1 MPPDASTPAD
11 RVRAIF
17 ERGRGRLLTRDL
29 LHGVAAGALAVAAG
43 VSVAPAM
50 LIVVVAGLGIAATV
64 VALRRH
70 LRTASR
76 VAVLSERGDPAL
88 RNLVITAEEL
98 LRHPNRSAVWIGR
111 RVFEDAAARL
121 RAVDLGAAVP
131 IGRSAIAAV
140 AALLLAGL
148 MPVVVRTIDGRAER
162 QLPVVAGNP
171 ARGPLAIEVRQE
183 PPSYS
188 RRPPAILTDPARIDA
203 LEGTRLTLVVTNP
216 PGAVQV
222 RFGDRQLP
230 VSQRSDGSAI
240 DLTLVESGYFAIEP
254 SGHRE
259 AAREPV
265 RLIAVAV
272 TPDRAPDVRVERP
285 GRDLLLPD
293 VRPVVDIA
301 AVAAD
306 DIGLEAIALKY
317 TKVSGSGEQFEFEE
331 GELPLDIVKSSPQGW
346 QARGRI
352 PVAKLGLEPGDSLVY
367 RLTASDGR
375 PGLAGTASS
384 DTFLI
389 EIAGPGQVALEGFE
403 MPPDQ
408 ERYALSQQMIV
419 IKLRRLR
426 EREKGMT
433 PAVLEEQTSA
443 IAAEQRAVRGNFVFL
458 MGGHVE
464 DEEEEAEQS
473 HEIQEGRLENTAR
486 REIWRAVAHMTSTE
500 QALATHDTGAALAAA
515 LKAVEAL
522 QKAFTRNRYILRTL
536 PSRLRIDPSRRL
548 SGALDDVKDD
558 RRAMASPSESPDAE
572 LSRRLLA
579 ETIALIS
586 RLRSEKESAAVVAA
600 LSAAAERALAAG
612 SGDPQ
617 WSGIAQSLLRLREAV
632 SGGAAAQP
640 RIDAESRV
648 VVQALLQRVRKDAA
662 TMQPRPADR
671 LERAWADEGRRR

>member
-1 MPPDASTPAD
+1 M
-11 RVRAIF
+11 
-17 ERGRGRLLTRDL
+17 
-29 LHGVAAGALAVAAG
+29 
-43 VSVAPAM
+43 APAM
-50 LIVVVAGLGIAATV
+50 LIVVAAGLGIAAAV

-70 LRTASR
+70 LRTTSR
-76 VAVLSERGDPAL
+76 VAVLIERGDPAL

-98 LRHPNRSAVWIGR
+98 LRHPNRSAGWIGR

-121 RAVDLGAAVP
+121 SAVDLRAAVP
-131 IGRSAIAAV
+131 IGRAAIAAV
-140 AALLLAGL
+140 TAVALAGL
-148 MPVVVRTIDGRAER
+148 MPVAVRTIDGRAER
-162 QLPVVAGNP
+162 QLPVVAGNT
-171 ARGPLAIEVRQE
+171 ARGPSSIEVRLD

-188 RRPPAILTDPARIDA
+188 GRPPAVLTNPARIDA

-216 PGAVQV
+216 PGVVQV

-240 DLTLVESGYFAIEP
+240 DLTLVESGYFAIE
-254 SGHRE
+254 SGQPE
-259 AAREPV
+259 TAREPV

-272 TPDRAPDVRVERP
+272 TPDRAPDVRIERP

-293 VRPVVDIA
+293 VRADVFVA

-306 DIGLEAIALKY
+306 DIGLEAMALKY

-384 DTFLI
+384 DTFFV

-403 MPPDQ
+403 MPPEQ

-433 PAVLEEQTSA
+433 PAVLDEQTGA

-500 QALATHDTGAALAAA
+500 QALAAHDTGAALAAA
-515 LKAVEAL
+515 MKAVEAL

-548 SGALDDVKDD
+548 SGALDDVKDET
-558 RRAMASPSESPDAE
+558 RAPASPAESPEAE

-579 ETIALIS
+579 EMLALIP

-600 LSAAAERALAAG
+600 LSAVAERALAAG

-617 WSGIAQSLLRLREAV
+617 WSGLAQSLLRLREAV

-640 RIDAESRV
+640 RIDAESRI
-648 VVQALLQRVRKDAA
+648 VVQALLQRVRKHAA
-662 TMQPRPADR
+662 IVQPRSADR
-671 LERAWADEGRRR
+671 LERAWADEARRR

>member
-1 MPPDASTPAD
+1 VPPDTSTPAD
-11 RVRAIF
+11 RLRAIF

-29 LHGVAAGALAVAAG
+29 LHGVAAGASVVAAG
-43 VSVAPAM
+43 IAMRPAVLMVVA
-50 LIVVVAGLGIAATV
+50 AGLGIAATV

-70 LRTASR
+70 LRTTSR
-76 VAVLSERGDPAL
+76 VAVLIERGDPAL

-98 LRHPNRSAVWIGR
+98 LRYPNRSAQWIGQ

-121 RAVDLGAAVP
+121 SAVDLGAAVP
-131 IGRSAIAAV
+131 LGRAAAAAG

-162 QLPVVAGNP
+162 HLPAVAGNP
-171 ARGPLAIEVRQE
+171 ARGASAIEVRLN

-188 RRPPAILTDPARIDA
+188 RRPPAVLTNPARIDA

-230 VSQRSDGSAI
+230 VSQRSDGWRI
-240 DLTLVESGYFAIEP
+240 DLTLVEGGYFAIE
-254 SGHRE
+254 SGPRE
-259 AAREPV
+259 TAREPV

-293 VRPVVDIA
+293 VRAVVDVA

-306 DIGLEAIALKY
+306 DIGLAAMALRY

-331 GELPLDIVKSSPQGW
+331 GELPLEVVKSSPQGW

-352 PVAKLGLEPGDSLVY
+352 PVATLGLEPGDSLVY
-367 RLTASDGR
+367 RLTARDGR
-375 PGLAGTASS
+375 PGLVGTGSS
-384 DTFLI
+384 DTFFV

-403 MPPDQ
+403 MPPEQ

-419 IKLRRLR
+419 VKLRRLR
-426 EREKGMT
+426 EREKAMT
-433 PAVLEEQTSA
+433 PAVLDEHTGA

-473 HEIQEGRLENTAR
+473 HEIQEGRLANTAR

-500 QALATHDTGAALAAA
+500 QALAAHDTAAALAAA
-515 LKAVEAL
+515 MQAVGAL

-548 SGALDDVKDD
+548 SGALDDVKDEM
-558 RRAMASPSESPDAE
+558 RAMASPAVSPDAE

-579 ETIALIS
+579 ETIALIP
-586 RLRSEKESAAVVAA
+586 RLRSEKESAAVVAT
-600 LSAAAERALAAG
+600 LSAAAERALAAS
-612 SGDPQ
+612 SGDPE
-617 WSGIAQSLLRLREAV
+617 WSGIAQSLLRLRGAV
-632 SGGAAAQP
+632 SSGAAPP
-640 RIDAESRV
+640 RIDAESLI

-662 TMQPRPADR
+662 VVQPRSADR
-671 LERAWADEGRRR
+671 LERAWADEARRR